1 MNNIEELKQKMLS
14 LIEEDE
20 EFAAYIGRTSR
31 SITDYMLTEESDLD
45 AKQRVN
51 YALFFCVGASW
62 AINDKKTKLVIS
74 QNNE

>member
-31 SITDYMLTEESDLD
+31 SIQTICLQKKATWMQSS
-45 AKQRVN
+45 
-51 YALFFCVGASW
+51 ASIMHCSFVS
-62 AINDKKTKLVIS
+62 AHHGR
-74 QNNE
+74 